1 MLSPTQIN
9 VFSGNC
15 PYALKLYREHRYDD
29 RGDAEGPAAAESGI
43 VAHACLHQAALAEKA
58 GRPRNEAVEAIAL
71 ALTKKYSA
79 ELVRAAADH
88 ALEFMF
94 DWTFPKSFDYEH
106 GVAFDAAWKK
116 VDWDSPE
123 RRIRLIF
130 DVVGVTDAQDEVY
143 GELKVAVAEDYKT
156 GFGVSEDD
164 LDGPQC
170 LAFTTA
176 LQRMFPEADA
186 YEVRLI
192 GTRFHKIF
200 KRRWV
205 KEDED
210 QAADLRRRENTLEF
224 YMKACEQSDFK
235 PRCGYG
241 CTRCRFPSV
250 CETFQKH
257 VEAAQAQAVIADVNQ
272 AAADFGVLEA
282 KMSVLESY
290 LKAKAKEQPIELNGY
305 VLGYHA
311 SNGTEI
317 KDAAL
322 LGEDFAKLMDG
333 DAKTIQMARSFATAS
348 KLGITSIKAVLE
360 SAAKKMGYP
369 SKKACVE
376 AELPKYV
383 ETTVKTTFCWKKNK
397 DAPVAETA
405 KVAAAPA
412 QKKELF

>member
-9 VFSGNC
+9 VFSDCC

-29 RGDAEGPAAAESGI
+29 RGDAEGPAAAEFGI

-58 GRPRNEAVEAIAL
+58 GQPRNEAVEAIAL
-71 ALTKKYSA
+71 ALTKKYPA
-79 ELVRAAADH
+79 KLVRAAADH

-94 DWTFPKSFDYEH
+94 DWTFPKTFDYEH
-106 GVAFDAAWKK
+106 GVAFDSGWKQ
-116 VDWDSPE
+116 VPWDSPD

-130 DVVGVTDAQDEVY
+130 DCVGPTAVQDDVY
-143 GELKVAVAEDYKT
+143 GELNVAVAEDYKT
-156 GFGVSEDD
+156 GFGVSEED

-176 LQRMFPEADA
+176 MQRMFPDADA

-192 GTRFHKIF
+192 GTRFHKVF

-210 QAADLRRRENTLEF
+210 QAADLRRRESTLEF
-224 YMKACEQSDFK
+224 YMKACEQSEFK
-235 PRCGYG
+235 PRVGYG
-241 CTRCRFPSV
+241 CTRCRFTST
-250 CETFQKH
+250 CESFKTH
-257 VEAAQAQAVIADVNQ
+257 VEAAQARTVIADVNQ
-272 AAADFGVLEA
+272 AAADYGVLEA
-282 KMSVLESY
+282 RTNTLESY

-305 VLGYHA
+305 VLGYHEA
-311 SNGTEI
+311 NGTEI

-333 DAKTIQMARSFATAS
+333 DAKAIQVVRSFATAGE
-348 KLGITSIKAVLE
+348 LGVTSIKAILGA
-360 SAAKKMGYP
+360 SAKKLGYK
-369 SKKACVE
+369 SKKACVD

-383 ETTVKTTFCWKKNK
+383 ESTVTTRFCWKKKK
-397 DAPVAETA
+397 DAPNAEE
-405 KVAAAPA
+405 APA
-412 QKKELF
+412 EKKELF